1 LSSDGARA
9 RGRIRRARSVAAFRS
24 VPSRQT
30 ALERTCLD
38 FEDTGAPAPAPT
50 RTPSLRSAS
59 AALLSPHPKLGIPRE
74 LAEEDAA
81 QEAGLY
87 LENATI
93 ADAVVEDGMGDELV
107 HAALEG
113 EDEALACGRREGD
126 GAGGGDEVVG
136 ADDAVVEGA
145 DDGRVSEDGSEL
157 LHEIEGEGGS
167 TEMRLVIQAEQ
178 RVEAHG
184 TNGQGELLG
193 EERVAEG
200 EQRVDRVPRRAAVAA
215 VEIELERGT
224 TLQHAGEL
232 GIVAPCRGAFDAEEC
247 LEGLGAAR
255 FARELLELR
264 ER

>member
-1 LSSDGARA
+1 
-9 RGRIRRARSVAAFRS
+9 
-24 VPSRQT
+24 
-30 ALERTCLD
+30 
-38 FEDTGAPAPAPT
+38 
-50 RTPSLRSAS
+50 
-59 AALLSPHPKLGIPRE
+59 
-74 LAEEDAA
+74 
-81 QEAGLY
+81 
-87 LENATI
+87 
-93 ADAVVEDGMGDELV
+93 
-107 HAALEG
+107 
-113 EDEALACGRREGD
+113 
-126 GAGGGDEVVG
+126 
-136 ADDAVVEGA
+136 
-145 DDGRVSEDGSEL
+145 
-157 LHEIEGEGGS
+157 IEGEGGS
-167 TEMRLVIQAEQ
+167 TEMRLVIEAEQ

-264 ER
+264 ERDGARALVVSAEQGATVQDFGGNEGAREL